1 MFGTLDSQHAPP
13 IWLKVA
19 ATLFISLCTMGLIFI
34 VGSSPA
40 TGSLELLVTEHL
52 ANSGVKNPI
61 TAVLL
66 NYRSFDTLLEVAVIL
81 LVAIAVKP
89 DSHEAALKPK
99 LEKHQKILL
108 ISLINTIV
116 PIAILT
122 SGYLLW
128 IGASEPGG
136 AFQAGALLAGAFIV
150 LSSIHYSPSVLIRE
164 LVDFACG
171 IGLAI
176 FSIIGLLMLFRN
188 GKFLQYSG
196 AEASIM
202 ILIIEF
208 CVTIS
213 IACILLNLYLRL
225 HKTYR
230 E

>member
-1 MFGTLDSQHAPP
+1 MFGTVEPANPPP

-19 ATLFISLCTMGLIFI
+19 ATLFISICTMVLMII
-34 VGSSPA
+34 IGSSSA
-40 TGSLELLVTEHL
+40 TGTLEHLVTQNIER
-52 ANSGVKNPI
+52 SGVNNPI

-89 DSHEAALKPK
+89 DSHEATLKPK

-136 AFQAGALLAGAFIV
+136 AFQAGALLAGALIV
-150 LSSIHYSPSVLIRE
+150 LSSIHYSASRVIIQ
-164 LVDFACG
+164 LVDFACC
-171 IGLAI
+171 IGLAV
-176 FSIIGLLMLFRN
+176 FSIIGLLMLFKN
-188 GKFLQYSG
+188 GKFLQYAG

-208 CVTIS
+208 SVTIS